1 MILVLRPFLILVSA
15 FLQPD
20 VVARTLEVMVENRA
34 RCIANF
40 ILEMIASGE
49 VTGGD
54 EFLQA
59 GDTRR

>member
-1 MILVLRPFLILVSA
+1 MSA
-15 FLQPD
+15 FPQPD
-20 VVARTLEVMVENRA
+20 AVARTLEVKVENRA